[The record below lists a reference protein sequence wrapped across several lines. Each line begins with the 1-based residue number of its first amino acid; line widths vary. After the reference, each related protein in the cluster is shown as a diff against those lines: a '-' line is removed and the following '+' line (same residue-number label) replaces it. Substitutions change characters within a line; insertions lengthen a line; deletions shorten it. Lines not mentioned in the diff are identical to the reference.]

1 MVDFERLDNILRSME
16 VVEEE
21 RLLTIS
27 EAHRRLPIS
36 LPGLYNLVRDNKIPS
51 VRIGRRLYIK
61 EQVILK
67 ILEGGSTSFTT
78 HRRARCPA

>member
-1 MVDFERLDNILRSME
+1 ME

-36 LPGLYNLVRDNKIPS
+36 LPELYNLVRTKKIPS
-51 VRIGRRLYIK
+51 VQIGKRLYIK

-67 ILEGGSTSFTT
+67 ILDAGSAPYFAT
-78 HRRARCPA
+78 HRRVKCPA